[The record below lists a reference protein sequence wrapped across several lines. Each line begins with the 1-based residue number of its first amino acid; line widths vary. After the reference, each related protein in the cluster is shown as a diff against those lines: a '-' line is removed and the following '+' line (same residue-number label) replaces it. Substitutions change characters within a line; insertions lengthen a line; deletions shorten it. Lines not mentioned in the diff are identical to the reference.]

1 MQEVPVLVHR
11 DSQTSGSFERWPAW
25 RSVWL
30 LLVVSFAQGG
40 SNAAVA
46 AAGMKAQIQS
56 SAASISTANPS
67 PSNPLALP
75 PRSWVVDAAVNEL
88 TALHHPGSYL
98 RYRMHVRDDKGDLV
112 RDVIESKDGT
122 VARLVMKDG
131 RPLTEAEDKAELDRL
146 QAMIASPSDY
156 FKHVRR
162 EESGRKIAD
171 ALIRLMPDAMIYT
184 YTPDQPQ
191 SGTNHGELEI
201 VMDYEPNRNWKPPTT
216 TSVALTG
223 LKGRMWIDAK
233 TRQLVRMEGT
243 IFQGVNFGWGM
254 IAHIYPGGKLVLEQT
269 HAGEQRWIFTH
280 FAEQVTVRALMVKT
294 LDVHANVDTEA
305 FQTLP
310 GPISYQEAIRMLL
323 NTPLTAH

>member
-1 MQEVPVLVHR
+1 MEEVPALVQR
-11 DSQTSGSFERWPAW
+11 DSQTSGSFARWPAW
-25 RSVWL
+25 RSVGL
-30 LLVVSFAQGG
+30 LLIVSFVPG
-40 SNAAVA
+40 SSDAAVA
-46 AAGMKAQIQS
+46 SAGMKSPIQS
-56 SAASISTANPS
+56 SAASTSTSSPS

-75 PRSWVVDAAVNEL
+75 ARSWAADAAANEL

-98 RYRMHVRDDKGDLV
+98 RYRMHVRDDKGHQV

-122 VARLVMKDG
+122 VARLVLKDD
-131 RPLTEAEDKAELDRL
+131 RPLTEAEDKAERDRL
-146 QAMIASPSDY
+146 QSMIASPSAY
-156 FKHVRR
+156 FKHVRN

-216 TSVALTG
+216 TSAALTG
-223 LKGRMWIDAK
+223 LKGRIWIDAK

-243 IFQGVNFGWGM
+243 VFQGVNFGWGM

-269 HAGEQRWIFTH
+269 NADGQRWIFTH
-280 FAEQVTVRALMVKT
+280 FTEQVTVRAVMVKT
-294 LDVHANVDTEA
+294 FNVHANVDAEG
-305 FQTLP
+305 FQTVP
-310 GPISYQEAIRMLL
+310 GLSFQDAIRMLL
-323 NTPLTAH
+323 STPLTAR